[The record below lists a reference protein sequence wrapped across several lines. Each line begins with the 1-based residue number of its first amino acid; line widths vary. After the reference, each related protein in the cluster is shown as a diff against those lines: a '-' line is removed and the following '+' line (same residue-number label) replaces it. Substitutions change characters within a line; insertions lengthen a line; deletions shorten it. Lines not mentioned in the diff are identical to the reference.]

1 MMHVQGKWRLAA
13 LCTATLLA
21 GCLSNPVGRQEY
33 AKFVEAPLTDAEFLP
48 SEEEMNNEPIRVVIL
63 EGEDGKDSLS
73 ISADLGGT
81 LTKTLAG
88 KISERRVE
96 VIDANLA
103 PKLSDALRVA
113 ESKGASTYSG
123 PKVASY
129 AIKPTV
135 TAVNVTSS
143 ASTVGTLA
151 SVASSAQSLAT
162 LGSQARQQSNLT
174 SEAARVQRMP
184 TRTYQEKMA
193 KQNAQLQLAAKANQ
207 QQQSSGSAGAP
218 PVAQPTASM
227 SHKGLVRAA
236 VNIYTLPDLRL
247 VGSVP
252 IEGQEV
258 LTTPSDILNDDE
270 KQRLVKAAAIHSVEE
285 NEHALFNAFVTRGYV
300 GAKKSDGKKS
310 IFLISIGKGAGLKAN
325 DKVVIYSRRKATE
338 GLGKKKAVDAL
349 EEVMVAEGVVM
360 DNLTEE
366 EAWVHVAEADDAK
379 KVMRGDVI
387 KTEHSESTANK
398 GKKLL
403 KMLM

>member
-1 MMHVQGKWRLAA
+1 MIQSQGLWRLAT

-33 AKFVEAPLTDAEFLP
+33 AKFVEAPLTDAEFMP

-63 EGEDGKDSLS
+63 EGEDGKDQLS

-96 VIDANLA
+96 VIDSNLA

-143 ASTVGTLA
+143 ASTAGTLA
-151 SVASSAQSLAT
+151 SVASSVQTISSLGA
-162 LGSQARQQSNLT
+162 QARQQSNLT

-184 TRTYQEKMA
+184 TRTYQEKLA
-193 KQNAQLQLAAKANQ
+193 KQSAQAQLAARAN
-207 QQQSSGSAGAP
+207 QQSSGSAGAP
-218 PVAQPTASM
+218 PPVAQPTASM
-227 SHKGLVRAA
+227 AHKGLVRAA
-236 VNIYTLPDLRL
+236 VNIYTLPELRL

-258 LTTPSDILNDDE
+258 LTTPSDKPSDTE
-270 KQRLVKAAAIHSVEE
+270 KQQLVKAAAIHAVEE
-285 NEHALFNAFVTRGYV
+285 NEHALFNAFATRGYV

-325 DKVVIYSRRKATE
+325 DKVIIYSRRKPTE

-360 DNLTEE
+360 DNLTED